1 MDENGYK
8 PFEILKKSGLKPREN
23 KRLKPGPAKASSPKS
38 ETGTALNA
46 APNTVPDAPPD
57 EAEMFQQAMHGVV
70 PFDRVKGRAVHLEP
84 DAPAQAPSGPSPEAS
99 AREHLKDI
107 VQGKIEFELD
117 LTGEYSQGRVLG
129 LDQKILHRLK
139 QGRFSVEAHLDLH
152 GLNSEQAYYEVLSF
166 IREQYHKGGRCVLLV
181 TGRGKNSPEGFGVL
195 RERIQEWLTRE
206 PLRRVVLAF
215 ATAKP
220 KHGGAGALYVLLR
233 KFKKSRGKVRWDR
246 TPSDWEY

>member
-1 MDENGYK
+1 MEDNGYK
-8 PFEILKKSGLKPREN
+8 PFEILKKSGFKPKKTKSLRSE
-23 KRLKPGPAKASSPKS
+23 PAKASSPKP
-38 ETGTALNA
+38 ETGA
-46 APNTVPDAPPD
+46 APNAAYDAPSDVLPD
-57 EAEMFQQAMHGVV
+57 EAEVFQRAMHGVV
-70 PFDRVKGRAVHLEP
+70 RFDKDKGRAVHLEP
-84 DAPAQAPSGPSPEAS
+84 DTPAQAPLRPDPDAS
-99 AREHLKDI
+99 AREQLKDV

-117 LTGEYSQGRVLG
+117 LTGEYAQGRVLG
-129 LDQKILHRLK
+129 LDHKTLQRLK
-139 QGRFSVEAHLDLH
+139 QGRFSIEAHRDLH
-152 GLNSEQAYYEVLSF
+152 GLNADQAYQEVLDF
-166 IREQYHKGGRCVLLV
+166 IREEYHKGGRCVLLV

-233 KFKKSRGKVRWDR
+233 KFKKYQGKVRWDR